1 MIIFLVYLAVFVLFP
16 KFLAVNDCSIL
27 MHEMIRVHEIMIRVL
42 NMATCA
48 NVFILFHGRNSM
60 GAVLELMKK
69 DHFKNIFI
77 SFGLFPQA
85 FWQVNEWPILKLN
98 EMIRVPHAVTYPV
111 TSISFENRDWLGGV
125 LKLMKSDHFQS
136 LWPFGSFSP
145 SFWTG

>member
-69 DHFKNIFI
+69 DHFKNIKI
-77 SFGLFPQA
+77 KEGLRS
-85 FWQVNEWPILKLN
+85 IL
-98 EMIRVPHAVTYPV
+98 
-111 TSISFENRDWLGGV
+111 
-125 LKLMKSDHFQS
+125 
-136 LWPFGSFSP
+136 
-145 SFWTG
+145 